1 LAQDPYTV
9 LGVARGASA
18 DDVRKAFRKLAKRW
32 HPDANPGDK
41 AAEEQFKRIG
51 AAFDILGDV
60 DKRRKYDAGEI
71 DEEGKEKYQGF
82 QGSPFEAGGNPFGG
96 GAGPNPF
103 GGGFSQGFQTRG
115 EGIDLSEIFGGMF
128 GRGGASG
135 ARGGGDTRT
144 RLEIDLEDAIR
155 GVTKRVA
162 FSDGRTLDVNIP
174 KGAVDG
180 QTLRLRGASGRGDTL
195 IELSLKPHPVFKRE
209 GDNLSM
215 DLMVPLAEAV
225 LGGKARA
232 RTPEGVVNLNI
243 PKGSNSGT
251 VLRLKGKGLYTAKGT
266 RGDLLVRVLISLPEA
281 PDPALEEYARK
292 ARDAA

>member
-1 LAQDPYTV
+1 MAQDPYTV
-9 LGVARGASA
+9 LGVARGAGA

-41 AAEEQFKRIG
+41 TAEEQFKRIS
-51 AAFDILGDV
+51 AAFDILGDA

-71 DEEGKEKYQGF
+71 DEEGKERFQGF
-82 QGSPFEAGGNPFGG
+82 QGAPFGAGGNPFGG
-96 GAGPNPF
+96 GGQNPF
-103 GGGFSQGFQTRG
+103 GGFSQGFQSRS

-128 GRGGASG
+128 GRGAGGSGRGA
-135 ARGGGDTRT
+135 GDTRT

-155 GVTKRVA
+155 GGSKRVA
-162 FSDGRTLDVNIP
+162 FSDGRTLDVTIP

-195 IELSLKPHPVFKRE
+195 IELSLKPHSVFKRE

-215 DLMVPLAEAV
+215 DLMVPLIEAV

-243 PKGSNSGT
+243 PKGSNSGA
-251 VLRLKGKGLYTAKGT
+251 VLRLKGKGLFTAKGT
-266 RGDLLVRVLISLPEA
+266 RGDLLVRLLISLPD
-281 PDPALEEYARK
+281 PMDPALEAYARQ
-292 ARDAA
+292 AAGSA